1 MSACRLARAI
11 LGGAIIGGWLLA
23 GSGLAVAQEIH
34 WHGHVDLRGV
44 HAGDDI
50 AWDEGGLGKARF
62 GDGDDGIVL
71 AAGVL
76 SGTAQLGPEVLV
88 STTLQV
94 VPDHEQPLDVLDA
107 WVRYRPVSTTPWRW
121 SLRAGAFWA
130 PISLENEGVGWTSL
144 WTLTPSAINSW
155 VGEELRTIGA
165 EASLEHRGESA
176 DITVFAALF
185 GWNDPA
191 GELLAARGWGH
202 ADAYSGINAVLREPD
217 VYASRAHAPVPMA
230 YRPFRESDG
239 RPGWYAGVTREVRG
253 VGRETL
259 LYYDNRAER
268 DSWERF
274 AGHRAFSWDTRFWS
288 GAVQRRFGDYVVAA
302 QAMAGSTVFEP
313 QPGMVL
319 DTRFHAGYLLLARET
334 GEWRPAV
341 RVDLFGTG
349 QRGPTS
355 TPLEEH
361 GNAVAVALNWR
372 PRDHVRITGEVLR
385 IDSTRAQRR
394 LEGLDPRQVE
404 WQVQVA
410 ARLYF

>member
-1 MSACRLARAI
+1 MPLRRLARTI
-11 LGGAIIGGWLLA
+11 LGC
-23 GSGLAVAQEIH
+23 GLAAGGAPVAAQAIQ
-34 WHGHVDLRGV
+34 WHGHLDLRGV
-44 HAGDDI
+44 VAHDDT

-62 GDGDDGIVL
+62 GDGDDGVAL

-76 SGTAQLGPEVLV
+76 AGTAQLGPEVLAAA
-88 STTLQV
+88 TLQV
-94 VPDHEQPLDVLDA
+94 VPDHAQPVDVLDA

-121 SLRAGAFWA
+121 SVRAGAFWA
-130 PISLENEGVGWTSL
+130 PISIENDGVGWTSL

-165 EASLEHRGESA
+165 EASLEHRGATA
-176 DITVFAALF
+176 DVTAFVALF

-191 GELLAARGWGH
+191 GELLAARGWGLG
-202 ADAYSGINAVLREPD
+202 DAYSGMAAVLREPD
-217 VYASRAHAPVPMA
+217 VYAPRARAPVPMD
-230 YRPFRESDG
+230 YRPFRELDG

-253 VGRETL
+253 ASRATV

-268 DSWERF
+268 DRWERY
-274 AGHRAFSWDTRFWS
+274 AGHRSFAWDTRFWS
-288 GAVQRRFGDYVVAA
+288 GAVRRRFGDYVVAA

-334 GEWRPAV
+334 GAWRPAV
-341 RVDLFGTG
+341 RVDLFGTR
-349 QRGPTS
+349 QLGPTDM
-355 TPLEEH
+355 PLDEH
-361 GNAVAVALNWR
+361 GNAVALALNWR
-372 PRDHVRITGEVLR
+372 PMDHVRIIGEVLR

-394 LEGLDPRQVE
+394 LDGVAARQHE
-404 WQVQVA
+404 WQVQLA